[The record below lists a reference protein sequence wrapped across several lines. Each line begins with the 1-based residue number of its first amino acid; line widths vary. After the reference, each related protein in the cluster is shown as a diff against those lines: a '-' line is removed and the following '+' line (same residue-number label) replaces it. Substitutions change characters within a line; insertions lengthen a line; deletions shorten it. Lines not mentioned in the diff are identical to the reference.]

1 MTSPL
6 VRTFNIFCF
15 LTRAQSP
22 IPEIY
27 LDEKFDRD
35 GVFFEVDDDAGSKVV
50 FPNGTIVHA

>member
-1 MTSPL
+1 M
-6 VRTFNIFCF
+6 RTFNLFCF
-15 LTRAQSP
+15 VTRAQSP

-35 GVFFEVDDDAGSKVV
+35 GVFFEVDDVAGSKVV